1 MRVFS
6 EGETWRAVIWLPHG
20 FLPLKEL
27 AVIGF
32 RGEEMA
38 PATSFKG

>member
-6 EGETWRAVIWLPHG
+6 EGETWRTVIWLPHS
-20 FLPLKEL
+20 FLLLKEL

-32 RGEEMA
+32 KGEDMA
-38 PATSFKG
+38 PATSFKE

>member
-6 EGETWRAVIWLPHG
+6 EGETWRTGIWLPYG
-20 FLPLKEL
+20 VLPLKEL

-32 RGEEMA
+32 RGEDMA